1 MNSSF
6 SLSHLLTQNVTVLN
20 SRSPSLTNRN
30 SENEMTGTGYTFLGL
45 WEILRRQFVCFMFV
59 FNGFYSAA

>member
-1 MNSSF
+1 MSKITHCLYVDSEWEQIIHMNGSF

-20 SRSPSLTNRN
+20 SRSLSRTNGN

-45 WEILRRQFVCFMFV
+45 
-59 FNGFYSAA
+59 